1 MFLGEVLG
9 AVYLVEGLNIK
20 PSLQPKSL
28 SIVAN
33 STISTDGQIVINNE
47 SANSVKVLGDFSSEE
62 YYKRVANSLGNMKQK
77 LPS

>member
-20 PSLQPKSL
+20 PSLQLKSI

-33 STISTDGQIVINNE
+33 STISTDGQIVINKE

>member
-9 AVYLVEGLNIK
+9 AVYLVERLNIK

-33 STISTDGQIVINNE
+33 STISTDGQIVINKE

-62 YYKRVANSLGNMKQK
+62 YYNESPIL
-77 LPS
+77 

>member
-33 STISTDGQIVINNE
+33 STISTDGQIVINKE
-47 SANSVKVLGDFSSEE
+47 STNSVKVLGDFSSEE